1 MEYKGSG
8 FVLQAINTH
17 AQVPAAAA
25 TMTMIDLFE
34 YKYYIILPS
43 RLVEA
48 IFLDLVFD
56 KNERLSIRQKKKD
69 INPVI
74 KGGRDQW
81 G

>member
-1 MEYKGSG
+1 
-8 FVLQAINTH
+8 
-17 AQVPAAAA
+17 
-25 TMTMIDLFE
+25 
-34 YKYYIILPS
+34 LPS

-56 KNERLSIRQKKKD
+56 KNERLSIRQKKD

-74 KGGRDQW
+74 KGGIDKW